1 MQDIAQIIVSL
12 GDSISSRIRNGT
24 SNFYDVRVLHECI
37 KALDSICFGQNPEIQ
52 GETCFL
58 CIFQWSSILRYNF

>member
-1 MQDIAQIIVSL
+1 MQDIAQMVVSL

-58 CIFQWSSILRYNF
+58 AFFSAVQF